1 MRNGFDKVEG
11 IRVVLFHASGGD
23 GENVGVEDNI
33 AGLKA
38 DSLGENG
45 VCTLTD
51 SHLVLDIRRLS
62 RLIKGHYDDGCS
74 VAPAGLRLLDKALF
88 PLAFGLRELTMPLPC
103 KQRSPASITENLEL
117 STIMGSRAIWFGCN
131 AVYKAAHRLL

>member
-1 MRNGFDKVEG
+1 MNCFAHVVIAPEGERDIADPTAYERSGTGFFYVRNGFDKVEG
-11 IRVVLFHASGGD
+11 IGVVLFHASGD

-38 DSLGENG
+38 DSLGEDG

-51 SHLVLDIRRLS
+51 THLVLDVCRLS

-74 VAPAGLRLLDKALF
+74 VAPADLRLLDKALF
-88 PLAFGLRELTMPLPC
+88 PF
-103 KQRSPASITENLEL
+103 
-117 STIMGSRAIWFGCN
+117 F
-131 AVYKAAHRLL
+131 KA